1 MPDIILEPKADVAAL
16 INACVQKEIT
26 FSELRQ
32 RVSEMG
38 YDTTSLHWMVRY
50 AEGT

>member
-1 MPDIILEPKADVAAL
+1 MADAILEPKADVAGL
-16 INACVQKEIT
+16 INACAQKEIT
-26 FSELRQ
+26 FSVLRQ

-38 YDTTSLHWMVRY
+38 YDTTSLYWMVRY